1 MAFEDPG
8 KGRNIVNSNVG
19 PQAPEVTLAE
29 ACVRGDV
36 LGYSSGWKMA
46 NADAAT
52 IIQGRLAALQS
63 GAIGDKVPV
72 SPNPVVNYT
81 LAADKL
87 LTPGGY
93 VYVADGDVFGKVTQ
107 TMPDTAT
114 GDAQTIIGIALSTT
128 EVLFFLNSRADA
140 VKSA

>member
-8 KGRNIVNSNVG
+8 KGRNIKNSKVG

-36 LGYSSGWKMA
+36 LGYSSGWKLA

-52 IIQGRLAALQS
+52 IIQGRLIALAD
-63 GAIGDKVPV
+63 GAIGDKIPV
-72 SPNPVVNYT
+72 SPDPLISGYT
-81 LAADKL
+81 GATA
-87 LTPGGY
+87 GGY
-93 VYVADGDVFGKVTQ
+93 VYVKDGDVFGKVTQ
-107 TMPDTAT
+107 TMPNTAA
-114 GDAQTIIGIALSTT
+114 GDAQTIIGIALSAT
-128 EVLFFLNSRADA
+128 EVQFFLNSRADA